1 MIQSRVLLF
10 LAELGIGM
18 ANTFNE
24 ENKGW
29 LIFKIL
35 RHPNELFAF
44 FLLSSLVTR
53 IYIFKVDK

>member
-1 MIQSRVLLF
+1 
-10 LAELGIGM
+10 M
-18 ANTFNE
+18 ANTFKE

-44 FLLSSLVTR
+44 FFVN
-53 IYIFKVDK
+53 